1 MSGYGS
7 SYTWPYRANASVVD
21 LVPKDMLFMVPE
33 HWYRYPP
40 INPLWHSLLG
50 LVMILLGIVSMIG
63 NGVVLYLMTTVRSLR
78 TPTNMLICNLALSDF
93 LMMATNAPTMARKFP
108 PFFAMIINNNKNLSP
123 ASP

>member
-1 MSGYGS
+1 MCNLRY
-7 SYTWPYRANASVVD
+7 YRY
-21 LVPKDMLFMVPE
+21 K
-33 HWYRYPP
+33 YPP

-93 LMMATNAPTMARKFP
+93 LMMATNAPTMARELLHRPVYEKKERGFFP
-108 PFFAMIINNNKNLSP
+108 IPDVVVICRSCCCFSSFLLLSFLLS
-123 ASP
+123 A